1 MLTARTVLLMAAT
14 ASVLFLIGVTKTIP
28 VT

>member
-14 ASVLFLIGVTKTIP
+14 ASDVFLVGIKGQSLHM
-28 VT
+28 